1 MMLMNN
7 AVSYIWTISRKIH
20 TNHIYTFIAQSRL
33 YAAKLHSF
41 GYLFN
46 RFADGVSKVSGNL
59 YDILIKVCL
68 LYGLY
73 SIEENAGAFLQY
85 EYFTPT
91 QIEFVRSSVNNLC
104 KDVRDQAIPLVDS
117 FNLSDYIINSP
128 LGRKDGNVY
137 VHYFDQVKRSNPQ
150 GEHPYFNRLI
160 KPLIEREIGGGD
172 YEDEEAGLESEDED
186 DE

>member
-1 MMLMNN
+1 MN
-7 AVSYIWTISRKIH
+7 
-20 TNHIYTFIAQSRL
+20 TNLTLFLTAQSRL
-33 YAAKLHSF
+33 YAARLHSF

-46 RFADGVSKVSGNL
+46 RFADGVSKASGGL

-85 EYFTPT
+85 EYFTPA
-91 QIEFVRSSVNNLC
+91 QIEFIRSSVNSLC
-104 KDVRDQAIPLVDS
+104 KDVRDQSIPLVDS
-117 FNLSDYIINSP
+117 FNLSDYMINSP

-160 KPLIEREIGGGD
+160 KPLIEREVGGGD
-172 YEDEEAGLESEDED
+172 YEDEEAGLEEEEDED
-186 DE
+186 DD

>member
-1 MMLMNN
+1 MNN
-7 AVSYIWTISRKIH
+7 AVSIDTCNLYLVYFNS
-20 TNHIYTFIAQSRL
+20 FFLSIAQSRL

-41 GYLFN
+41 SYLFN
-46 RFADGVSKVSGNL
+46 RFADGVSKVRGHE

-85 EYFTPT
+85 QYFTPV
-91 QIEFVRSSVNNLC
+91 QIEFVRSSVNALC
-104 KDVRDQAIPLVDS
+104 KEVRDQAIPLVDS

-160 KPLIEREIGGGD
+160 KPLIERELEGGD
-172 YEDEEAGLESEDED
+172 YEDEQAGLESEDED